1 MSLLKLSNVNL
12 YYDQVWAVK
21 NVSFNIAEGETVAL
35 IGANGAG
42 KSSILRAIT
51 GLSKISQGSIEY
63 DNIDLKGVVASEIVN
78 RGITMVPEG
87 RRVFPYMSIED
98 NLKIGAFTRNDKEAV
113 AEDLEKMLTR
123 FPRLRERYKQQAGT
137 LSGGEQQMLVIGRA
151 LMGRP
156 RLLLLDE
163 PSLGIAPKLVQD
175 IARSI
180 VEINKK
186 DKVSVILVEQ
196 NSRMALKISHR
207 AYALNLGEVAIE
219 GKSSDLISDQRIID
233 LYLGGGGDTDAKK
246 KVTAKKKATAKKAPE
261 KKVTAKK
268 KTPAKKTSAKKKT
281 GSKAKK

>member
-1 MSLLKLSNVNL
+1 MSLLKLSKVNL

-21 NVSFNIAEGETVAL
+21 DVSLDIKEGETVAL

-51 GLSKISQGSIEY
+51 GLSKISSGHIEY
-63 DNIDLKGVVASEIVN
+63 DGEQLNGVIASDIVCK
-78 RGITMVPEG
+78 GITMVPEG
-87 RRVFPYMSIED
+87 RRVFPFMSIED
-98 NLKIGAFTRNDKEAV
+98 NLKIGAFARNDKKAV
-113 AEDLEKMLTR
+113 ADDIEKMLNK
-123 FPRLRERYKQQAGT
+123 FPRLRERFKQQAGT

-180 VEINKK
+180 VQINKE

-207 AYALNLGEVAIE
+207 AYALSLGEVAIE
-219 GKSSDLISDQRIID
+219 GASKDLISDQRIID
-233 LYLGGGGDTDAKK
+233 LYLGGGGDKKKAAKK
-246 KVTAKKKATAKKAPE
+246 PVAKKEPAKKATAKKPAAQKS
-261 KKVTAKK
+261 KK
-268 KTPAKKTSAKKKT
+268 
-281 GSKAKK
+281 